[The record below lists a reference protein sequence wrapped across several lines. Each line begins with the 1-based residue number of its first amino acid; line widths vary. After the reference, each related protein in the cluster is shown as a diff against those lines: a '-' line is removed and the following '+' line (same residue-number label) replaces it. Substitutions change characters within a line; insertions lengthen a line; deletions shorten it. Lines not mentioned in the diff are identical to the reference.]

1 MPKGR
6 PGHAPSATLKS
17 RRNLRRAAG
26 SLFRS
31 HHFGGYL
38 DIAVLLAQFS
48 GFAHY
53 DASRRRAS
61 SRRGLPKE
69 SNMQKLTTTRRDL
82 LLATGVILSASA
94 ARAEQTCSV
103 FTKARQ
109 SAMTPKLAF
118 ERLKAGNERFVA
130 GQTENCD
137 LRTQVLDTASGQAP
151 FAAILGCMD
160 SRVPPELVFDQR
172 IGDIFAVRIAG
183 NFVIPDITGSLE
195 YATQVAG
202 AKLIV
207 VLGHSDCG
215 AVKGAIDDVK
225 LGNLTATLAN
235 IRPSVSKVAIRQNAA
250 TSADKRFVQA
260 VAEQNVR
267 DSRDALGTHS
277 ELLTALVSKG
287 ELAIVGAMHDVRTG
301 VVSWL
306 S

>member
-1 MPKGR
+1 LAR
-6 PGHAPSATLKS
+6 
-17 RRNLRRAAG
+17 
-26 SLFRS
+26 FR
-31 HHFGGYL
+31 
-38 DIAVLLAQFS
+38 

-61 SRRGLPKE
+61 SRRGKPKDA
-69 SNMQKLTTTRRDL
+69 NMQKFTTTRRDL

-94 ARAEQTCSV
+94 ARAEQACSV
-103 FTKARQ
+103 FTKTRQ
-109 SAMTPKLAF
+109 SAMTPQLAL
-118 ERLKAGNERFVA
+118 ERLKAGNERFIA
-130 GQTENCD
+130 GRTENCD
-137 LRTQVLDTASGQAP
+137 LRTQVLDTANGQAP

-202 AKLIV
+202 ARLIV

-235 IRPSVSKVAIRQNAA
+235 IRPSVSQVSSRQKPA

-277 ELLTALVSKG
+277 ELLTALISRG

-301 VVSWL
+301 VVNWL
-306 S
+306 T